1 MWLYRNLKYLCYKVF
16 ENFKNSIYMCFIFVY
31 EVEYDY
37 LECDSFLYI
46 IVEMCKG
53 FKRIDLRNNFFL
65 NGRVILR
72 VV

>member
-1 MWLYRNLKYLCYKVF
+1 
-16 ENFKNSIYMCFIFVY
+16 MCFIFVY

-65 NGRVILR
+65 NG
-72 VV
+72 